1 MNVLTDPIGQ
11 HVLVRTYSAGVHI
24 GTLAAMDGKVVTLTD
39 CRRIWRWYGALE
51 LYAVAQRGLDPKK
64 STLSVVSPQITL
76 TEAIEIHPT
85 SAVARASFEAS
96 EAKHERA

>member
-1 MNVLTDPIGQ
+1 MNALTDLIGQ

-24 GTLAAMDGKVVTLTD
+24 GTLAEADGKIVTLVN

-64 STLSVVSPQITL
+64 STLSVVSPQIVL

-96 EAKHERA
+96 EAKHDRS

>member
-1 MNVLTDPIGQ
+1 MQMEDLIGK

-24 GTLAAMDGKVVTLTD
+24 GTLTAMDDKVVTLTD

-51 LYAVAQRGLDPKK
+51 LYAVAQRGLNSAK
-64 STLSVVSPQITL
+64 STLSVVSPQIIL

-85 SAVARASFEAS
+85 SATARATFDAAE
-96 EAKHERA
+96 EKHERA